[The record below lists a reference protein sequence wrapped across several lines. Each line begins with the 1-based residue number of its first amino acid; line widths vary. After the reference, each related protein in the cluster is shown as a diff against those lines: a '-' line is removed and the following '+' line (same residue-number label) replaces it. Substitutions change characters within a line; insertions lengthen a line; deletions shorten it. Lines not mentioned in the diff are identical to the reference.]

1 MKKIQEAIDYIR
13 NLAAVVL
20 FGFWAM
26 LCSRRT
32 WFWCA
37 IVLLF
42 AGFMVGWMWICSWV
56 RFG

>member
-20 FGFWAM
+20 FGFLAAVFN
-26 LCSRRT
+26 RRT
-32 WFWCA
+32 WFWVVMA
-37 IVLLF
+37 LLF
-42 AGFMVGWMWICSWV
+42 AGFMVGWLWMCSRV